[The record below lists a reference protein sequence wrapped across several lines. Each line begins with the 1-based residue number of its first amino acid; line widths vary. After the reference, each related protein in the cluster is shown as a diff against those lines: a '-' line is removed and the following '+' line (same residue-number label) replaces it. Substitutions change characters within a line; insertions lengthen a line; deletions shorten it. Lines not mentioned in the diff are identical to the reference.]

1 MFSWIACCFGG
12 AYFWVMDYQ
21 VSVMMMNL
29 RVIRSRFIGFKLKNM
44 KTRKSLT
51 ARFPW
56 IAFTLLFISLG
67 IFFSCSKDK
76 DEAEPVI
83 ETKNELSYNGQT
95 YPLNYGAIEDYEYD
109 GSHTNYEFHLFHV
122 ISESD
127 PVIPTYLF
135 VDLFSPNESGF
146 KGGTFHYID
155 TDNGEVDLEGK
166 YYFDDGS
173 FARNINVETEEIEEY
188 SDIKGGTVK
197 VSGSGSD
204 YKLEFDLVLENG
216 KNVKGSYGGTF
227 SPLHATNAVS
237 RSQTVNLLNKL
248 SKPKSVK

>member
-1 MFSWIACCFGG
+1 
-12 AYFWVMDYQ
+12 MDYLLSSSMTDLK
-21 VSVMMMNL
+21 VVPL
-29 RVIRSRFIGFKLKNM
+29 LFIGFKLKNM
-44 KTRKSLT
+44 KTRKSLI
-51 ARFPW
+51 ACFPW
-56 IAFTLLFISLG
+56 IAFTLLFISMG
-67 IFFSCSKDK
+67 ILSCSKDK
-76 DEAEPVI
+76 DEVEPDI

-95 YPLNYGAIEDYEYD
+95 YPLNHGAIEDYEYD
-109 GSHTNYEFHLFHV
+109 GSHTNYEFHLFHI

-127 PVIPTYLF
+127 PVVPTYLF

-188 SDIKGGTVK
+188 ADIKGGTVK
-197 VSGSGSD
+197 VSGSGAD

-227 SPLHATNAVS
+227 GPLHATNAVS
-237 RSQTVNLLNKL
+237 RNQTVNLLNKL